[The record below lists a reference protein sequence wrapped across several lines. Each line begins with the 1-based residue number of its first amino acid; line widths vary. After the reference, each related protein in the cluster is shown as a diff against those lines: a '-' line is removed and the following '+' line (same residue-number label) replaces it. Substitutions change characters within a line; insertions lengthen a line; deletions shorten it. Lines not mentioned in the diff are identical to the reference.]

1 MEEWIILASQRTST
15 HSLCEL
21 LSTSSITGRTE
32 LHSYLYWGVWSQ
44 LVLVRVCVLAGGR
57 VCVGMG
63 VHLHIIS
70 KEKICQIKTAA
81 KTCCSRSL
89 QAGPGASTHKFKFGL
104 LSEQNVVRR
113 LTQGVQKSES
123 DNKNNLSEFCAG
135 EHNGSA

>member
-32 LHSYLYWGVWSQ
+32 LHSYLYCGVWLQ

-57 VCVGMG
+57 VCVDMG
-63 VHLHIIS
+63 VHLRIIS
-70 KEKICQIKTAA
+70 KEKICQIKAAA

-89 QAGPGASTHKFKFGL
+89 QAGPGVTEPSQTSSSL
-104 LSEQNVVRR
+104 DCYL
-113 LTQGVQKSES
+113 
-123 DNKNNLSEFCAG
+123 NKTW
-135 EHNGSA
+135 